1 MGGADDENP
10 AFGGRLLIT
19 VLGKRGMTSKVRRMY
34 VNVCEEIDY
43 STTHG
48 NNTTLRSIRLFP
60 AHADGGLKW

>member
-1 MGGADDENP
+1 M
-10 AFGGRLLIT
+10 
-19 VLGKRGMTSKVRRMY
+19 GMTSKVRRMY

-48 NNTTLRSIRLFP
+48 NNTTLHSIRLFP